1 VDDPA
6 PEIVLVSVTSTT
18 GWGNAARQL
27 AASLTTAG
35 ARVGIAETGSVP
47 GVRTFMAT
55 DFVQALAARRTAA
68 AALVAHR
75 PQSLIYC
82 SVTAAL
88 LWPAPG
94 AIWLDAIAAENRP
107 GRHGLWQRRLELR
120 RLAAAP
126 LVMTMAAD
134 SLAPID
140 LRDRP
145 ATVVVPVA
153 IERSGP
159 PAVGAVRDIDV
170 LAYAG
175 DPVKRRLGF
184 ILASWRRARRD
195 GEQLIVTGIDQ
206 ETAGVAAQDGVQF
219 TGRLAPAE
227 FRALLRR
234 ARVFVTAPRR
244 EDFGI
249 TALEALAD
257 GAMLVT
263 TPAPG
268 PYPARELACALDP
281 RLVTGDIATALRQA
295 LDDPLKGYAERA
307 AELVE
312 PFGLSS
318 VSATLR
324 ERVLPRLLPGWKP

>member
-1 VDDPA
+1 VADRA
-6 PEIVLVSVTSTT
+6 PDIVIVSVTSTT
-18 GWGNAARQL
+18 GWGSAARQL
-27 AASLTTAG
+27 AASLTAAG

-47 GVRTFMAT
+47 EVRTFMAT
-55 DFVQALAARRTAA
+55 DFVQALAARRAAA

-75 PQSLIYC
+75 PRALIYC

-88 LWPAPG
+88 LWPTPG

-120 RLAAAP
+120 RLDAAP
-126 LVMTMAAD
+126 LVMTMTAD
-134 SLAPID
+134 SLSPID
-140 LRDRP
+140 QRDRP

-153 IERSGP
+153 IDRSGASAP
-159 PAVGAVRDIDV
+159 TAVRDIDV
-170 LAYAG
+170 LAYTG
-175 DPVKRRLGF
+175 DPVKRRLDF
-184 ILASWRRARRD
+184 ILSSWQRARRD
-195 GEQLIVTGIDQ
+195 GEQLVVTGIDR
-206 ETAGVAAQDGVQF
+206 ETAGVEAADGVRF
-219 TGRLAPAE
+219 TGRLAPHE

-268 PYPARELACALDP
+268 PYPARELARTLDP
-281 RLVTGDIATALRQA
+281 RLVSDDIATALRDA
-295 LDDPLKGYAERA
+295 LDDALSGYAVRA

-324 ERVLPRLLPGWKP
+324 ERVLPQLLPGWER

>member
-1 VDDPA
+1 VVGPA
-6 PEIVLVSVTSTT
+6 PEIVIVSVTSTT

-27 AASLTTAG
+27 AASLTAAG
-35 ARVGIAETGSVP
+35 TRVGIAETGP
-47 GVRTFMAT
+47 LPEVRTFMAT
-55 DFVQALAARRTAA
+55 DLVQALAARRTAA
-68 AALVAHR
+68 AALAAHR
-75 PQSLIYC
+75 PRALIYC

-107 GRHGLWQRRLELR
+107 GRHGIWQRQVELR
-120 RLAAAP
+120 RIAAAP
-126 LVMTMAAD
+126 LVMTMATD

-140 LRDRP
+140 PRDRP

-153 IERSGP
+153 IDGSGT
-159 PAVGAVRDIDV
+159 PAPGAVRDVDV

-175 DPVKRRLGF
+175 DPVKRRLDF
-184 ILASWRRARRD
+184 ILASWRQARRE
-195 GEQLIVTGIDQ
+195 GEQLVVTGIDRA
-206 ETAGVAAQDGVQF
+206 TAGVDAQDGVQF
-219 TGRLAPAE
+219 TGRVAPAE

-249 TALEALAD
+249 AALEALAD

-268 PYPARELACALDP
+268 PYPARELARALDP
-281 RLVTGDIATALRQA
+281 RLITDDIAAALRQA
-295 LDDPLKGYAERA
+295 LDDPLSGYAERA
-307 AELVE
+307 ALLVE
-312 PFGLSS
+312 PFGLAS